1 MSIKIYYNPG
11 CQKCRDALN
20 AICETGNKPEII
32 EYLNDTPAFSELEK
46 IIKKLKLKPFELIRQ
61 KEEVFQKN
69 FSGKNLS
76 GDEWIKAMVKFPI
89 LIQRPII
96 ISGDKAVI
104 GRTEEKL
111 KEILKRKVRKKTS
124 KKLQ

>member
-20 AICETGNKPEII
+20 AICETGRKPEII
-32 EYLNDTPAFSELEK
+32 EYLNDTPTFSELKK
-46 IIKKLKLKPFELIRQ
+46 IIKKLKIKPFELIRQ
-61 KEEVFQKN
+61 KEEIYQTR
-69 FSGKNLS
+69 FSGKSLT
-76 GDEWIKAMVKFPI
+76 GDEWIRAMVKFPI

-96 ISGDKAVI
+96 ISDDKAVI
-104 GRTEEKL
+104 GRTQEKL
-111 KEILKRKVRKKTS
+111 KEILKTKRKKDLQ